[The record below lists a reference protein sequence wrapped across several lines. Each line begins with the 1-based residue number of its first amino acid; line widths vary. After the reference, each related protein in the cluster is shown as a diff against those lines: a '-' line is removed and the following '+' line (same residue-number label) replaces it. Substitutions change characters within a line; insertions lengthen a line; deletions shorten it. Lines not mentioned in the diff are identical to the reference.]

1 MPEKKTA
8 FGVAM
13 CNFQAYPESPDPG
26 ELLAY
31 AERAE
36 ELGYESLW
44 VWDHILLGVDPC
56 FPILDALTLLSPVAT
71 QMNSIKLGVAAGWYN
86 KREFDAVG
94 VDYRQ
99 RGKIMDRNLDVI
111 NALLTED
118 WVKGEYGPH
127 VLHSAHMFP
136 KSVQKPRPPLA
147 CGLQAIAPPATQSSI
162 EEEARAAAPR
172 RRRVARRRRSGA
184 HQGLAGHPLPPRGL
198 TRRIQQQLDVEFD
211 AVAAIDDVGHID
223 GDPRVVGDDTAGLG
237 RSARSRQASDDARPP
252 GRRCR

>member
-162 EEEARAAAPR
+162 ERSKSHSPSMLQGCSAPSFGRASRPGRAPSSAAGVNPTNSAAA
-172 RRRVARRRRSGA
+172 
-184 HQGLAGHPLPPRGL
+184 
-198 TRRIQQQLDVEFD
+198 
-211 AVAAIDDVGHID
+211 
-223 GDPRVVGDDTAGLG
+223 
-237 RSARSRQASDDARPP
+237 
-252 GRRCR
+252 